1 MSEFVIEI
9 AALQKSFKGNMAL
22 DGLDLRVPA
31 GSIFGFLGK
40 NGAGKTTTM
49 KLLLGLIRP
58 SSGVVRVF
66 GWDASDPAASIQ
78 IRSRIGFVTED
89 KELYPY
95 MTVEQIIRFTRSL
108 FPKWSI
114 ELERHYLEVFELPL
128 KRKIPALS
136 KGMRSK
142 LMLLLAACRSAE
154 LLILDEPTEGLD
166 PAATE
171 DLLRE
176 LVTISITQ
184 GTTIFFSSHQLAEVD
199 QIADHVAIIDR
210 GRTVVEGALDDLKVR
225 YERLQV
231 VFEADSAVP
240 VRWVDGAESVRREGR
255 MVSILASRNVEA
267 ILEQARSIPGASV
280 ERLPVTLKDIFLEH
294 VRRT

>member
-1 MSEFVIEI
+1 MSDFMIEI
-9 AALQKSFKGNMAL
+9 SALRKSFKGNLAL
-22 DGLDLRVPA
+22 DGLDLRVPR

-49 KLLLGLIRP
+49 KLLVGLLRPDSGAIRVLGLDT
-58 SSGVVRVF
+58 SN
-66 GWDASDPAASIQ
+66 PAESMQ
-78 IRSRIGFVTED
+78 IRNRMGFVTED

-95 MTVEQIIRFTRSL
+95 MTVEQIIRFTRPF

-114 ELERHYLEVFELPL
+114 ELERRYLEVFELPL

-142 LMLLLAACRSAE
+142 LTLLLAACRGAE

-176 LVTISITQ
+176 LVTICVTQ
-184 GTTIFFSSHQLAEVD
+184 GTTVFFSSHQLSEVD

-210 GRTVVEGALDDLKVR
+210 GHTIVEGALDDLKVR

-231 VFEADSAVP
+231 VFESDSAVP
-240 VRWVDGAESVRREGR
+240 VRWAEGAESVRREGR

-267 ILEQARSIPGASV
+267 LLAQARSIPGASV

-294 VRRT
+294 VRRN

>member
-1 MSEFVIEI
+1 MSDCVIEI
-9 AALQKSFKGNMAL
+9 SALCKSFKGSAAL
-22 DGLDLRVPA
+22 DGLDLRVPG

-58 SSGVVRVF
+58 DRGAIRVF
-66 GWDASDPAASIQ
+66 GSDAADPAASIPL
-78 IRSRIGFVTED
+78 RRRIGFVTED

-95 MTVEQIIRFTRSL
+95 MTVEQIIRFTRSF
-108 FPKWSI
+108 FPNWNT
-114 ELERHYLEVFELPL
+114 ELERRYLDIFELPL

-142 LMLLLAACRSAE
+142 LMLLLAACRGAE
-154 LLILDEPTEGLD
+154 LLVLDEPTEGLD

-176 LVTISITQ
+176 LVTISLTQ

-199 QIADHVAIIDR
+199 QIADHVAIIHR
-210 GRTVVEGALDDLKVR
+210 GRTVVAGSLDDLKVK

-231 VFEADSAVP
+231 VFENDSAVP
-240 VRWVDGAESVRREGR
+240 VRWADGAESVRREGR

-267 ILEQARSIPGASV
+267 LLAQARSIPGASV

>member
-1 MSEFVIEI
+1 MSDFMIEI
-9 AALQKSFKGNMAL
+9 SALRKSFKGNLAL
-22 DGLDLRVPA
+22 DGLDLRVPR

-49 KLLLGLIRP
+49 KLLVGLLRPDSGAIRVLGL
-58 SSGVVRVF
+58 
-66 GWDASDPAASIQ
+66 DTSDPAESIQ
-78 IRSRIGFVTED
+78 IRSRMGFVTED

-95 MTVEQIIRFTRSL
+95 MTVEQIIRFTRPF
-108 FPKWSI
+108 FPKWSLD
-114 ELERHYLEVFELPL
+114 LERRYLEVFELPL

-142 LMLLLAACRSAE
+142 LMVLLAACRGAE

-176 LVTISITQ
+176 LVTICVTQ
-184 GTTIFFSSHQLAEVD
+184 GTTVFFSSHQLAEVD

-231 VFEADSAVP
+231 VFESDSAVP
-240 VRWVDGAESVRREGR
+240 VRWMDGAESVRREGR
-255 MVSILASRNVEA
+255 MVSILASRNIDA
-267 ILEQARSIPGASV
+267 LLAQARSIPGASV

>member
-9 AALQKSFKGNMAL
+9 AAVQKSFKGNLAL

-114 ELERHYLEVFELPL
+114 ELERRYLEVFELPL

>member
-1 MSEFVIEI
+1 MSDFMIEI
-9 AALQKSFKGNMAL
+9 SALRKSFKGNLAL
-22 DGLDLRVPA
+22 DGLDLRVPR

-49 KLLLGLIRP
+49 KLLVGLLRPDSGAIRVLGLDT
-58 SSGVVRVF
+58 SN
-66 GWDASDPAASIQ
+66 PAESIQ
-78 IRSRIGFVTED
+78 IRSRMGFVTED

-95 MTVEQIIRFTRSL
+95 MTVEQIIRFTRPF
-108 FPKWSI
+108 FPKWSLD
-114 ELERHYLEVFELPL
+114 LERRYLEVFELPL

-142 LMLLLAACRSAE
+142 LMVLLAACRGAE

-171 DLLRE
+171 DILRE
-176 LVTISITQ
+176 LVTICVTQ
-184 GTTIFFSSHQLAEVD
+184 GTTVFFSSHQLSEVD

-231 VFEADSAVP
+231 VFESDSAVP
-240 VRWVDGAESVRREGR
+240 VRWMDGAESVRREGR

-267 ILEQARSIPGASV
+267 LLAQARSIPGASV

-294 VRRT
+294 VRRN

>member
-9 AALQKSFKGNMAL
+9 AALQKSFKGNLAL

-78 IRSRIGFVTED
+78 IRSRVGFVTED

-210 GRTVVEGALDDLKVR
+210 GRTVLEGALDDLKVR

>member
-1 MSEFVIEI
+1 MSDFVIEI
-9 AALQKSFKGNMAL
+9 SALQKSFKGNLAL
-22 DGLDLRVPA
+22 DGLDLRVPR

-49 KLLLGLIRP
+49 KLLVGLIRP
-58 SSGVVRVF
+58 DSGVVRVW
-66 GWDASDPAASIQ
+66 GSDASDPAASIQ
-78 IRSRIGFVTED
+78 IRSRLGFVTED

-95 MTVEQIIRFTRSL
+95 MTVEQIIRFTRSF

-114 ELERHYLEVFELPL
+114 ELERRYLEVFELPL

-142 LMLLLAACRSAE
+142 LMLLLAACRGAE

-176 LVTISITQ
+176 LVTISSTQ

-210 GRTVVEGALDDLKVR
+210 GRVVVEGSLDDMKAR

-231 VFEADSAVP
+231 VFESDSALP
-240 VRWVDGAESVRREGR
+240 VRWADGAESVRREGR
-255 MVSILASRNVEA
+255 MISILASHNVEG

-280 ERLPVTLKDIFLEH
+280 ERFPVTLKDIFLEH
-294 VRRT
+294 VRRN

>member
-9 AALQKSFKGNMAL
+9 AALQKSFKGNLAV

-78 IRSRIGFVTED
+78 IRSRVGFVTED

-210 GRTVVEGALDDLKVR
+210 GRTVLEGALDDLKVR

>member
-1 MSEFVIEI
+1 MAEWVIETQDLRKTFGKQS
-9 AALQKSFKGNMAL
+9 AV
-22 DGLDLRVPA
+22 DGLKLRVPS

-49 KLLLGLIRP
+49 KLLVGLLRPDSGAIRVLGLDT
-58 SSGVVRVF
+58 SN
-66 GWDASDPAASIQ
+66 PAESIQ
-78 IRSRIGFVTED
+78 IRSRMGFVTED

-95 MTVEQIIRFTRSL
+95 MTVEQIIRFTRPF
-108 FPKWSI
+108 FPKWSLD
-114 ELERHYLEVFELPL
+114 LERRYLEVFELPL
-128 KRKIPALS
+128 NRKIPALS

-142 LMLLLAACRSAE
+142 LTLLLAACRGAE

-176 LVTISITQ
+176 LVTICVTQ
-184 GTTIFFSSHQLAEVD
+184 GTTVFFSSHQLAEVD

-231 VFEADSAVP
+231 VFESDSAVP
-240 VRWVDGAESVRREGR
+240 VRWMDGAESVRREGR
-255 MVSILASRNVEA
+255 MVSILVSRNVEA
-267 ILEQARSIPGASV
+267 LLAQARSIPGASV

>member
-1 MSEFVIEI
+1 MSDFVIEI
-9 AALQKSFKGNMAL
+9 SALQKSFKGNLAL
-22 DGLDLRVPA
+22 DGLDLRVPR

-49 KLLLGLIRP
+49 KLLVGLIRP
-58 SSGVVRVF
+58 DSGVVRVW
-66 GWDASDPAASIQ
+66 GSDASDPAASIQ
-78 IRSRIGFVTED
+78 IRSRLGFVTED

-95 MTVEQIIRFTRSL
+95 MTVEQIIRFTRSF

-114 ELERHYLEVFELPL
+114 ELERRYLEVFELPL

-142 LMLLLAACRSAE
+142 LMLLLAACRGAE

-176 LVTISITQ
+176 LVTISSTQ

-210 GRTVVEGALDDLKVR
+210 GRVVVAGSLDDMKAR

-231 VFEADSAVP
+231 VFEWDSALP
-240 VRWVDGAESVRREGR
+240 VRWADGAESVRREGR
-255 MVSILASRNVEA
+255 MISILASHNVEG

-280 ERLPVTLKDIFLEH
+280 ERFPVTLKDIFLEH
-294 VRRT
+294 VRRN

>member
-9 AALQKSFKGNMAL
+9 AALQKSFKGNLAL

-78 IRSRIGFVTED
+78 IRSRVGFVTED

-210 GRTVVEGALDDLKVR
+210 GRTVLEGALDDLKVR

-231 VFEADSAVP
+231 VFEAYSAVP